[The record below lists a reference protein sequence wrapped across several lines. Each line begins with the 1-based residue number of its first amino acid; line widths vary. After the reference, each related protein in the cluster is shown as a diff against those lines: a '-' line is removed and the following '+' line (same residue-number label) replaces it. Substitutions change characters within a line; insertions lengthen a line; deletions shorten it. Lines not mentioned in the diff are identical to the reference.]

1 MKSACVVALALA
13 ACVGMALA
21 DFSGYGFD
29 SYGGDSYGSGYGS
42 GYGGSSY
49 GGGYGGGISGGFLP
63 LPIGPSGGAGVG
75 DGGFRKFPKFLYVFV
90 LNP

>member
-1 MKSACVVALALA
+1 MKSTCVVALALA

-29 SYGGDSYGSGYGS
+29 SYGSGYGGS
-42 GYGGSSY
+42 SYGGSSY

-75 DGGFRKFPKFLYVFV
+75 DGGFRKFP
-90 LNP
+90 N